1 MKNGIDLV
9 PAEINRERLLKKAR
23 AFLVAA
29 GIMYLAVL
37 GMIFTLQSIEIK
49 NKSAELSAVE
59 AERDSLLAGGA
70 RQAELAGRLAEIRK
84 AQAALTQRI
93 NATAGLSGKKIAWAF
108 VLKSLAADVP
118 EGVWLRAVSTFEA
131 ASALKRV
138 RLTGSATS
146 NRVVAG
152 FISTLE
158 SSGLFAGVNLT
169 YTQKREHP
177 SGQVYDFELYMDL
190 KRTED
195 TVHDW

>member
-9 PAEINRERLLKKAR
+9 PAEIKRERLVKKTR
-23 AFLVAA
+23 AVLTAV
-29 GIMYLAVL
+29 GVLYLAAL
-37 GMIFTLQSIEIK
+37 GALFTLQRMEIK

-59 AERDSLLAGGA
+59 AKRDSLLASGT
-70 RQAELAGRLAEIRK
+70 RQAEFGRRLAEIK
-84 AQAALTQRI
+84 KSEAALTQRI

-108 VLKSLAADVP
+108 VFKSLAADVP
-118 EGVWLRAVSTFEA
+118 EGLWLRGISTSEA

-138 RLTGSATS
+138 RLTGSATT
-146 NRVVAG
+146 NRAVAG
-152 FISTLE
+152 FISALE
-158 SSGLFAGVNLT
+158 NSGLFTGVTLV

-177 SGQVYDFELYMDL
+177 SGHIYDFELYMDL

>member
-9 PAEINRERLLKKAR
+9 PAEIKRERLMKKAR
-23 AFLVAA
+23 AIFIAIGLL
-29 GIMYLAVL
+29 YLAVL
-37 GMIFTLQSIEIK
+37 VVFLTLQRMEIK
-49 NKSAELSAVE
+49 DKSARLSALE
-59 AERDSLLAGGA
+59 AERDSLLASKA
-70 RQAELAGRLAEIRK
+70 RQAEHAGRLAEIRK
-84 AQAALTQRI
+84 AQAVLTKRI

-108 VLKSLAADVP
+108 ILKNLAADVP
-118 EGVWLRAVSTFEA
+118 EGLWLCGLSTSEA

-152 FISTLE
+152 FISALE
-158 SSGLFAGVNLT
+158 GSGLFTEISLT
-169 YTQKREHP
+169 YTQKRENQ